1 MKRLR
6 WMIGASTVAA
16 MALATGVTAQ
26 TETPAKESAEA
37 SKAPYPPALLKP
49 AALTAKAP
57 EEFEVRFATTKGD
70 FTVKITRAWA
80 PQGADRF
87 YNLVRNNFYDGAAF
101 FRVVPGFMVQFGL
114 SPYPEVSQAW
124 RGATIT
130 DDPVTQS
137 NKRGFITYAK
147 TQQPDS
153 RTTQVYIN
161 FGDNSRLDPMGFAPF
176 GEITQGMDVVD
187 QLHGGY
193 GDGAPRGKGP
203 SQDLIQ
209 AQGRAYLEK
218 DFPLLDTIKSAR
230 VVTPSP
236 PVKEAPATS
245 QP

>member
-1 MKRLR
+1 MKRFSR
-6 WMIGASTVAA
+6 IIGAITVAA
-16 MALATGVTAQ
+16 MALAAGVTAQ
-26 TETPAKESAEA
+26 TKAPAKKAAGA
-37 SKAPYPPALLKP
+37 SSRPYPAALLKP
-49 AALTAKAP
+49 ATFTAKAP
-57 EEFEVRFATTKGD
+57 EEFEVQFVTSKGD
-70 FTVKITRAWA
+70 FTVKVIRAWA

-87 YNLVRNNFYDGAAF
+87 YNLVQNKFYDGAAF

-114 SPYPEVSQAW
+114 SPYPEVSKAW
-124 RGATIT
+124 RAATIT

-147 TQQPDS
+147 TAQPNS

-176 GEITQGMDVVD
+176 GEVTQGMEVVD

-209 AQGRAYLEK
+209 TQGRTYLEK

-230 VVTPSP
+230 IVTPSP
-236 PVKEAPATS
+236 KP